1 MSHSFWKKLGNSDHS
16 GSVHWESLS
25 CSLVIGLTDKCLAV
39 KSIRVQRNNS
49 FSKADWAKTKTD
61 GTLFSIRNWALLQ
74 KRNLYFQDLILPA
87 QYSETEAIK
96 MLKSCYICTF
106 IIYKT
111 FVSLYEYFCF
121 RVYKLT
127 KARLASSCWIIGHFL
142 FDKTRMYIV
151 FGLHNEVK

>member
-1 MSHSFWKKLGNSDHS
+1 MFYNFLENLRNSDHS

-61 GTLFSIRNWALLQ
+61 GTLFSIRNWTLLQ
-74 KRNLYFQDLILPA
+74 KKKLVLPRSDSSSSILRNRGYKKLKELLY
-87 QYSETEAIK
+87 T
-96 MLKSCYICTF
+96 C
-106 IIYKT
+106 IIYKN
-111 FVSLYEYFCF
+111 FVSLYEIFCF

-151 FGLHNEVK
+151 FGLHNGVK